1 MQQENRTTGREE
13 KDFMRVAD
21 LFNQWLQPPKVYV
34 LNLEKEEKIYEVQR
48 KMQEVL
54 DEEDIETKVQIK
66 PCPLGMGDVIIE
78 FESDSF
84 TVRNITKFQSIIK
97 EMSNFEIY
105 PTTQGIKF
113 AGIIT
118 NVATVMMNK
127 EDQNVI

>member
-21 LFNQWLQPPKVYV
+21 LFSQWLQTAKVYV

-113 AGIIT
+113 AGVIT